1 MPVNKYFNNFNYPKE
16 KELLA
21 DLMAEA
27 IEIHGINALYIHRD
41 NPDVDL
47 FLGEDPLAKF
57 QKWYEMAMY
66 VKDGQG
72 FSGKTLQAQWGISM
86 PQLIVLQCAK
96 SEFTRQIGEGQ
107 TPNRPLEG
115 DLINLPYGLPG
126 QYLLEV
132 KFVSD
137 SDVPFIQLGGEYI
150 YDISCRIFTGSHET
164 FNTGLPEIDNY
175 GAEIKQ
181 SIEVEVNTGTGTFLM
196 GEVVYQGVSFPTS
209 SFKAVVKNVQGTKL
223 SLANMNGNINPG
235 LPLVGNTS
243 GASRLII
250 GDQKAIE
257 NDPIA
262 QNELVQDLADPI
274 FVKNSRNP
282 FDKGRQ

>member
-1 MPVNKYFNNFNYPKE
+1 MPVNKYFDNFKSESE
-16 KELLA
+16 KAQLA
-21 DLMAEA
+21 DLLAEA

-57 QKWYEMAMY
+57 QNWCEMAMY

-72 FSGKTLQAQWGISM
+72 FTGKTLQAQWGISM

-96 SEFTRQIGEGQ
+96 SEFIRQVDSRRV
-107 TPNRPLEG
+107 PNRPLEG

-126 QYLLEV
+126 QYLLEI

-150 YDISCRIFTGSHET
+150 YDISCRIFTGSHES
-164 FNTGLPEIDNY
+164 FKTGLDEIDVY
-175 GAEIKQ
+175 GAEVKQ
-181 SIEVEVNTGTGTFLM
+181 SIEIETTVGTGTFLM
-196 GEVVYQGVSFPTS
+196 GEIAYQGASFATS
-209 SFKAVVKNVQGTKL
+209 TFKAVVKNVDGVKL
-223 SLANMNGNINPG
+223 SLTNMNGEINQG
-235 LPLVGNTS
+235 LPLKGNTS
-243 GASRLII
+243 LASRTIL
-250 GDQKAIE
+250 GDQKSID

-262 QNELVQDLADPI
+262 QNELIQTIADPI